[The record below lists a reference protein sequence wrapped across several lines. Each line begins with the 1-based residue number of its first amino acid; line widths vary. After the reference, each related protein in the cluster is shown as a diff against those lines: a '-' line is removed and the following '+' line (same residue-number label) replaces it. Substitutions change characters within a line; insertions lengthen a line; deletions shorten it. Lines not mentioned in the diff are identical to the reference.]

1 MYGLYGNLV
10 QTFSTREQV
19 SWRFLAK
26 NQRSYTSPSVGGYR
40 VRRWRWNVNS
50 NERMWFKFKKAS
62 PSSKL
67 GRRLERFFAVSFKF
81 FSACVFINQ
90 HVYELCM
97 IQGKCIWIT
106 ATITFCL
113 GERAQRLSCV
123 SWPLTVGCPVKSFVV
138 AITSPVAGLNTV
150 HLDRLWLLYVWWNFQ
165 PHYSSRKFHS
175 WIKWFSPFCVHV
187 CFVFRPFC
195 VHLSQT
201 VGYHSL
207 FYSKQVWNIV

>member
-67 GRRLERFFAVSFKF
+67 GRRLERFFVVSFKF

-97 IQGKCIWIT
+97 IQRNAAALIPARI
-106 ATITFCL
+106 IFCV
-113 GERAQRLSCV
+113 GEGEGELIDTPIDCSLTLFINESPTQINRHVNIPCSKKDVCV
-123 SWPLTVGCPVKSFVV
+123 WE
-138 AITSPVAGLNTV
+138 
-150 HLDRLWLLYVWWNFQ
+150 
-165 PHYSSRKFHS
+165 YSSFKKRH
-175 WIKWFSPFCVHV
+175 P
-187 CFVFRPFC
+187 
-195 VHLSQT
+195 QT
-201 VGYHSL
+201 
-207 FYSKQVWNIV
+207 